1 MTMTLTPLAA
11 MSRLEAMSEGKCAA
25 HVPAFKGGQLAPDT
39 ATLTPYKELDAE
51 FERCQERYRAE
62 GFKEDTPTNGGP
74 QRHKSLRKRLY
85 PVQFSPY
92 RMTRGSNFHRI
103 VQVDRRSAK
112 DDIKAIE
119 KGVRISS
126 NKSTDFD
133 DIGIQDLST
142 GLVVGSAHTV
152 MEKPGDNHLR
162 FTTTKHSLMVP
173 RDLIGRRVRKA
184 FQVPD
189 KEGHQVYQDFEG
201 TVKKYSIPRQ
211 FFKVVY
217 DDGDVEEY
225 DFEELMVII
234 IGEK

>member
-1 MTMTLTPLAA
+1 MTLTALGAV
-11 MSRLEAMSEGKCAA
+11 SRLKAMEEGKCAA
-25 HVPAFKGGQLAPDT
+25 HVPPLRGGQLAPDT
-39 ATLTPYKELDAE
+39 ATLTPHEELAAE
-51 FERCQERYRAE
+51 LYRCQERYRAE
-62 GFKEDTPTNGGP
+62 GFEEHTPTSGGP
-74 QRHKSLRKRLY
+74 QRHRRLRKGLY
-85 PVQFSPY
+85 PAQFSPY
-92 RMTRGSNFHRI
+92 RMTRGSNFHLT

-119 KGVRISS
+119 KGMRMS
-126 NKSTDFD
+126 
-133 DIGIQDLST
+133 
-142 GLVVGSAHTV
+142 
-152 MEKPGDNHLR
+152 KPGGMHLSSS
-162 FTTTKHSLMVP
+162 TAKHSLLVP

-225 DFEELMVII
+225 DFEELMGII